1 MRFQF
6 CHAPML
12 VGGQKRFRL
21 PRRFVL
27 FQWMWKCLLSSPRSS
42 IYTCTTVFENHSK
55 VSFLLQYFW
64 VRIFAPFVFDLPK
77 FSPVNSWLLPKH
89 GRCIIGKMRLF
100 GWFSNTLLQPMV
112 ARNSQVEAIRLA
124 SKIISPIAGAPVNL
138 IWIVRNRDFVA
149 LTVVQ
154 IVASSLLRL
163 KTWTIRPNI

>member
-1 MRFQF
+1 MHQCWSVGKKDSDCQGDLCCFNGCENVCYRPQEVASTPAPQCLKIIQKSNFYYNIFGSNFRAF
-6 CHAPML
+6 C
-12 VGGQKRFRL
+12 F
-21 PRRFVL
+21 
-27 FQWMWKCLLSSPRSS
+27 C
-42 IYTCTTVFENHSK
+42 
-55 VSFLLQYFW
+55 
-64 VRIFAPFVFDLPK
+64 FDLPK